1 MKKAQTFQEE
11 YSAEALHFPDPKP
24 EDLAHYIALAN
35 LVPPEPHLPRLNTG
49 LGLRYVGELRSVD
62 MSSIDISERRE
73 NELFDQMMSQ
83 LQNFPQ
89 HVRDY
94 FESFAAEVGKFNA
107 IERYE
112 QI

>member
-1 MKKAQTFQEE
+1 
-11 YSAEALHFPDPKP
+11 
-24 EDLAHYIALAN
+24 
-35 LVPPEPHLPRLNTG
+35 
-49 LGLRYVGELRSVD
+49 LRSVD

-112 QI
+112 QIQYAQEKLRVVMTLSRKLETSKKTSAPPPFCPFALPLEMYLFIDEDGLLQVA